1 MNNIHSS
8 SRAQDDVDSLLQ
20 SFFKK
25 QMPDPWPDAS
35 WAAPGASV
43 PGSWLHTYGR
53 LGLVAS
59 VALFLF
65 SYIAL
70 AARFPAQPDQV
81 APGLSLNRNQTIGL
95 KQRVP
100 TPHGGEALLWE
111 ETIPATRGKPPTIII
126 NVQEIKGPEKR

>member
-1 MNNIHSS
+1 MKNTHFG
-8 SRAQDDVDSLLQ
+8 SRSQDDVDSLLQ

-25 QMPDPWPDAS
+25 QMPDPWPDAR
-35 WAAPGASV
+35 ATAPGASV
-43 PGSWLHTYGR
+43 PGSWVHTYGR

-70 AARFPAQPDQV
+70 AARFPAQPDD
-81 APGLSLNRNQTIGL
+81 PGLSLNRNQTIGL

-100 TPHGGEALLWE
+100 TPRGGEAFLWE